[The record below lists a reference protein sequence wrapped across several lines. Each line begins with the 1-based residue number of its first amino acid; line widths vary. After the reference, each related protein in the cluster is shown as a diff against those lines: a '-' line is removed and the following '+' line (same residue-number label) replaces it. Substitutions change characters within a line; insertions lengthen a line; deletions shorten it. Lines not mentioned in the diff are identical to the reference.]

1 MKIKIIICLMVALLF
16 VYVGSASAFTE
27 DTNNSFFGTNAG
39 EDNTTGFDNSF
50 FGANA
55 GANNTTGQ
63 GNTSIG
69 YQAGFSNNGH
79 NNIIIGSAAG
89 NKITSGNF
97 NTIIGYAAANRNT
110 TGNDNTI
117 IGYRAGYWNIIG
129 ERNVF
134 IGNYAGYNET
144 GSNKLFIDN
153 SSTSAPLIYG
163 EFDNNFM
170 EVNGDLYITGNTYL
184 DSDKRLKKDIKPI
197 ESSLDK
203 ILGLQGVSYKWKE
216 QRIDD
221 RQTSDRQHYGVI
233 AQQVEEVI
241 PEIVDND
248 KNQKKRVAY
257 MELIPVLIEAMKE
270 QQREQEKINQVQQE
284 IIALS

>member
-69 YQAGFSNNGH
+69 S
-79 NNIIIGSAAG
+79 
-89 NKITSGNF
+89 SGNF